1 MCVYAHTFT
10 DHVQKHSIPG
20 MFVFIKDKQLSLACW
35 DPGYGPR
42 SQQERTGR
50 AKPLVLYLQ
59 SQSFP
64 YVCPFQLF
72 VILPQAAHGLG
83 GARVCVVLKAN

>member
-1 MCVYAHTFT
+1 M
-10 DHVQKHSIPG
+10 
-20 MFVFIKDKQLSLACW
+20 LENLAYQ

-42 SQQERTGR
+42 SQQERMGR
-50 AKPLVLYLQ
+50 AEPLVLHLK

-72 VILPQAAHGLG
+72 EFCPKMHM
-83 GARVCVVLKAN
+83 VLEVLEFA